1 MKAMLVAVA
10 AVLAFAAVAPAAEPI
25 ALPAPQ
31 MEGGMPL
38 MQALKARES
47 NREFSNKE
55 IPDQV
60 LSNLLWA
67 AAGIN
72 RPESGKRTVPS
83 AVNWQ
88 EVSVYVIQARGAYLY
103 DAKANALQPV
113 AEGDLR
119 ALAGTQPF
127 VAGAPLNLIFI
138 ADLAKIPRGS
148 NEDKIQYACMDTG
161 FISQNVYLFC
171 ASEGLNTVVRASVNK
186 EKLGAAI
193 SLRPEQKI
201 ILAQTVGYPK

>member
-1 MKAMLVAVA
+1 MKTLLLAVA
-10 AVLAFAAVAPAAEPI
+10 AVLLFAAVAPAAEPI

-31 MEGGMPL
+31 MQGGMPL
-38 MQALKARES
+38 MEALKARQS
-47 NREFSNKE
+47 DRVYSDKE

-72 RPESGKRTVPS
+72 RPESGKRTAPS

-88 EVSVYVIQARGAYLY
+88 EVSVYVIQARGACLY
-103 DAKANALQPV
+103 DAKSNTLQPV

-127 VAGAPLNLIFI
+127 VAGAPLNLVYI
-138 ADLAKIPRGS
+138 ADMAKIPRGS
-148 NEDKIQYACMDTG
+148 EEQKMQYACMDTG
-161 FISQNVYLFC
+161 YISQNVYLFC
-171 ASEGLNTVVRASVNK
+171 ASEGLNTVVRASVDK
-186 EKLGAAI
+186 AKLGAAL
-193 SLRPEQKI
+193 SLRPEQQI

>member
-1 MKAMLVAVA
+1 MKTMLVAVA
-10 AVLAFAAVAPAAEPI
+10 AVLLCAAAIQAAEPI
-25 ALPAPQ
+25 ALPSPQ

-38 MQALKARES
+38 MQALKARS
-47 NREFSNKE
+47 SSRDYSNKE

-72 RPESGKRTVPS
+72 RPESGKRTAPS
-83 AVNWQ
+83 AVDWQ
-88 EVSVYVIQARGAYLY
+88 EVSVYVIQARGAFLY
-103 DAKANALQPV
+103 DAKANTLQPV
-113 AEGDLR
+113 AEGDIR

-127 VAGAPLNLIFI
+127 VAGSPLNVIFI

-148 NEDKIQYACMDTG
+148 NEQKMQYASMDTG

-171 ASEGLNTVVRASVNK
+171 ASEGLNTVVRASIDK
-186 EKLGAAI
+186 AKLGAALN
-193 SLRPEQKI
+193 LRPEQQI